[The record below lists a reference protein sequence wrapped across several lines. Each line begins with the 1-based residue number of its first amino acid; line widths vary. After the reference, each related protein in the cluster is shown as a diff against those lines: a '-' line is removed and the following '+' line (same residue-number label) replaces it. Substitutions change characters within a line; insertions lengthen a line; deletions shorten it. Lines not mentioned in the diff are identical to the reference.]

1 MRLRNWLNLK
11 ELRLIKWPFAVLL
24 SMGLFAWPNIFGGS
38 PTAPSEYSLISSL
51 KIDKPLEF
59 CGERVPLEIQEVR
72 ERLEKELLLTLWD
85 RPQVLL
91 WLKRSHRYL
100 PCIEEMLQKDGIPGD
115 LKYIALAES
124 ALRPHAGSP
133 KGAIGFW
140 QFMEHAGQ
148 QYGLVINKRIDERR
162 NIFASTQAAIRYF
175 KELYKQ
181 FGSWTLVAAAYNMGS
196 PGLAEEI
203 QEQGTKDYYYL
214 YLPLETQRY
223 VFRILS
229 VKLIL
234 LDPKQYGFNLS
245 DEDYY
250 PPLEF
255 DQIQINCPQ
264 ETHIRII
271 AQAAKTYFK
280 VIKDLNPEI
289 RGYFLAAGKHT
300 ILIPKGASEGFE
312 SRYQTLLNK
321 QQVDQ
326 KKQIYIVKEG
336 DTLSS
341 VADQFGVPLPTLM
354 MCNHLDP
361 AATIHQGDKLII
373 HCIEEPVG
381 SDDVENKGSSSVND

>member
-1 MRLRNWLNLK
+1 VRKGINRQEPRLK
-11 ELRLIKWPFAVLL
+11 KWPFVVLL
-24 SMGLFAWPNIFGGS
+24 GMGLFAWPTIVGGS
-38 PTAPSEYSLISSL
+38 PAASSEYSLISSL
-51 KIDKPLEF
+51 KIDTPLEF

-85 RPQVLL
+85 RPQVVL

-100 PCIEEMLQKDGIPGD
+100 PYIEEMLQKDGMPGD

-124 ALRPHAGSP
+124 ALRPHAGSQ

-148 QYGLVINKRIDERR
+148 QYGLVINKQIDERR

-196 PGLAEEI
+196 PRLAEEI
-203 QEQGTKDYYYL
+203 QEQGTTNYYYL

-223 VFRILS
+223 IFRILS

-234 LDPKQYGFNLS
+234 LDPKRYGFNLS

-264 ETHIRII
+264 ETHIRLI

-312 SRYQTLLNK
+312 SRYQTLLNH
-321 QQVDQ
+321 QSVDQ
-326 KKQIYIVKEG
+326 KKQIYIVKED

-341 VADQFGVPLPTLM
+341 VADQFSVPMSTLI
-354 MCNHLDP
+354 MCNHLDSKT
-361 AATIHQGDKLII
+361 AIHPGDRLII
-373 HCIEEPVG
+373 HCIEEPVE
-381 SDDVENKGSSSVND
+381 SDGVENKGSSPVNN